1 MEDDDPLMFFPA
13 LVYWAFLVFFG
24 FVWPASYVATWLG
37 HTGLVPPEQLH
48 VESEAMVWL
57 IPPIVIF
64 SAFTVSGLARFVR
77 PLAAA
82 LQMGFVY
89 GLLLPG
95 LFAASV
101 TVVLDLV
108 GLHSKRLAA
117 FVHLGFI
124 AGWLCYGAYLLVAS
138 YFPGRRSAPGDD
150 APAPLPGT
158 TTA

>member
-1 MEDDDPLMFFPA
+1 MEDDHPLMFFPA
-13 LVYWAFLVFFG
+13 LAYWAFLVFFG

-37 HTGLVPPEQLH
+37 YTGLVPPQRLH
-48 VESEAMVWL
+48 VESAAMVWL

-64 SAFTVSGLARFVR
+64 SAFTAAGVAWFVR
-77 PLAAA
+77 PIAAA
-82 LQMGFVY
+82 LQIGFVY

-95 LFAASV
+95 LFAACV

-124 AGWLCYGAYLLVAS
+124 AVWLCYGAYLLVAP
-138 YFPGRRSAPGDD
+138 YFPRRRSAPGDV
-150 APAPLPGT
+150 PTPLPDA